1 MKEGDENM
9 IKFGKWVV
17 KHRVLIIIIAVLL
30 LIPSVIGMVKTRI
43 NYDMLTYLPED
54 MDTVGPEYSS
64 R

>member
-1 MKEGDENM
+1 M

-54 MDTVGPEYSS
+54 MDTVKKSTGGL